1 MSWTHANQLLVKEH
15 VGLFKAASNYDIY
28 DLSSGEKV
36 LECREPNLGLF
47 TKLLRFTDYRRFTP
61 FDVHVT
67 DVDGS
72 QVVRVTR
79 GVTIFASSVQVH
91 DENDTIIGGFRQKLF
106 SFKLSTLGGAFAVQD
121 VDGREVCQL
130 TGKWTGW
137 DFRFTAHGVELAHV
151 TKKWTG
157 IGKEMFTTADNYVLD
172 ISDAVSADSPTR
184 KLILAAVM
192 CIDKVL
198 KE

>member
-36 LECREPNLGLF
+36 LECREPTLGFF
-47 TKLLRFTDYRRFTP
+47 TKMLRFTDYKRYTP

-67 DVDGS
+67 EPDGS
-72 QVVRVTR
+72 QVVRVKR
-79 GVTIFASSVQVH
+79 GISILISNVAVH
-91 DENDTIIGGFRQKLF
+91 DESDAVIGGFKQKLF
-106 SFKLSTLGGAFAVQD
+106 SLGGAFTVQD
-121 VDGREVCQL
+121 VNGHEVCQL

-157 IGKEMFTTADNYVLD
+157 MGKEMFTTADNYVLD
-172 ISDAVSADSPTR
+172 ISDAVPADSPTR

>member
-106 SFKLSTLGGAFAVQD
+106 SFKLSTLGGAFAVHD

>member
-28 DLSSGEKV
+28 DLASGEKL
-36 LECREPNLGLF
+36 LECREPTLGFL
-47 TKLLRFTDYRRFTP
+47 TKLLRFTDYKRNTP

-67 DVDGS
+67 DLSGA
-72 QVVRVTR
+72 QVVRVKR
-79 GVTIFASSVQVH
+79 PMTIFISKVTVH
-91 DENDTIIGGFRQKLF
+91 DESNEVIGGFKQKVF
-106 SFKLSTLGGAFAVQD
+106 SIGGAFSVHDASD
-121 VDGREVCQL
+121 REVCHL
-130 TGKWTGW
+130 KGKWTGW
-137 DFRFTAHGVELAHV
+137 DFQFLAGGVQLARV

-157 IGKEMFTTADNYVLD
+157 LGKEFFTTADNYVLD
-172 ISDAVSADSPTR
+172 ISDAIPPESPTR

>member
-15 VGLFKAASNYDIY
+15 VGYFKAASNYDIF
-28 DLSSGEKV
+28 DLATGEKL
-36 LECREPNLGLF
+36 LECREPNLGFF
-47 TKLLRFTDYRRFTP
+47 TKMLRFTDYKRNTP

-67 DVDGS
+67 ETDGS

-79 GVTIFASSVQVH
+79 GITILFSNVKVH
-91 DENDTIIGGFRQKLF
+91 DENDEIIGGFKQKAF
-106 SFKLSTLGGAFAVQD
+106 SIGGAFAVQD
-121 VDGREVCQL
+121 VNGQEVCHL
-130 TGKWTGW
+130 KGKWTGW
-137 DFRFTAHGVELAHV
+137 DFQFLAQGVQLARV

-157 IGKEMFTTADNYVLD
+157 LGKEMFTTADNYVLD
-172 ISDAVSADSPTR
+172 ISDAVPAESPTR